1 MKKLPLEVI
10 ILIALAIILILP
22 ASFFVEII
30 AHESYHAYKNKL
42 YAEQICFDVNNPVKA
57 YTTIQFNDEQTKLA
71 YSQNTLDEE
80 ERKAN
85 RFGKMISSIYI
96 LVVIVIFIL
105 AFEILKGK

>member
-1 MKKLPLEVI
+1 MKKIPLEVVFLI
-10 ILIALAIILILP
+10 ILAIILILP

-42 YAEQICFDVNNPVKA
+42 YAEQICFDINNPVKA
-57 YTTIQFNDEQTKLA
+57 YTTIKFEDEETKLA

-85 RFGKMISSIYI
+85 RFGKMISFIYI
-96 LVVIVIFIL
+96 IIVIVIFIL
-105 AFEILKGK
+105 VFEILRGK